1 MSSDVSVSRQRG
13 RFLRPRPSLE
23 RSGGGD
29 GDCDNGGS
37 NLQPLSQQQPVA
49 TSLLHQSQPQ
59 QQQQQQQ
66 HEEDGESDWAGSD
79 VDSFMQGRYVHPDDP
94 AFPFED
100 DEDELYVGGALDDL
114 DELFDGIDSAGMA
127 GGGWLHPAP
136 GSSAAGGGQAG
147 GMYISAPPPLPDA
160 QRRHPCQMP
169 TLISIS
175 TWMIRGR

>member
-1 MSSDVSVSRQRG
+1 
-13 RFLRPRPSLE
+13 
-23 RSGGGD
+23 
-29 GDCDNGGS
+29 
-37 NLQPLSQQQPVA
+37 LSQQQPVA

-160 QRRHPCQMP
+160 DFDFDFDMDDPGALSFDDLFDDGDADEMMREMMMADIAEQLEADVAAEGMRLLGTDTGCE
-169 TLISIS
+169 
-175 TWMIRGR
+175 